1 MKTNFIFPYRHG
13 FIFSLS
19 DRLSVYITMRDATT
33 FAPPSDIARPTVGTL
48 LAYLVIALLAYL
60 ISRDHDTSGLTATS
74 MILGIV
80 YLWNTFVVTVIAS
93 ILTWSMLVFISK
105 KKNFAQLHAALT
117 TIGMSFLVYFGATY
131 SIFIIENPWG
141 KHQNLLPKLEFQTS
155 EPVNKPD
162 I

>member
-1 MKTNFIFPYRHG
+1 MKTNFIFPYLHG

-19 DRLSVYITMRDATT
+19 ACLSVYITMRDATT
-33 FAPPSDIARPTVGTL
+33 FAPPSEIARPTAGTL

-74 MILGIV
+74 MILGTV

-105 KKNFAQLHAALT
+105 KRISRNCMRLLRQLECLSWFILAQPTA
-117 TIGMSFLVYFGATY
+117 FLSSKTPGANIKTCY
-131 SIFIIENPWG
+131 
-141 KHQNLLPKLEFQTS
+141 QN
-155 EPVNKPD
+155 
-162 I
+162 